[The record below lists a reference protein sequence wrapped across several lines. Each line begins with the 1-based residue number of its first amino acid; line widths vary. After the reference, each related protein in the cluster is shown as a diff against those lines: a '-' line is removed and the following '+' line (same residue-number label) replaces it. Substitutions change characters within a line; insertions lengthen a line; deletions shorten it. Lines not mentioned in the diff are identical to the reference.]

1 MHELDLQKCR
11 RHLRSRAPLLAG
23 WLHERALRS
32 LVQDA
37 SAESV
42 RLLEEAVVDL
52 AEDQRGEAA
61 FAALVQL
68 GRTGNTPAREALC
81 RLVVHS
87 AHAGALQE
95 VTTQNYLPHE
105 ERQRAVFYFL
115 LGRWKEYDAL
125 DFDRRLLREA
135 YDTAEPSLRNRL
147 AAQARREGRV
157 EWVDVA
163 AGGRQGKHLAQM
175 TAVEWRSALTVLTR
189 KECWSDL
196 WRLAQDAPPNWCAA
210 ILRLCPPKKVT
221 DPDRRGLKELFKL
234 AEAWPAEDFGQNFYH
249 RATMTGHEHEV
260 RCLAIDPSDSFLASG
275 SADRTVRLWDLH
287 DCRPLAT
294 CAGHR
299 DWVNA
304 LAFVGNRPLLVSA
317 GRDGRLFSWHVPGGA
332 RRHRLRRRRRPFLSM
347 KVWQEEGLAVSGTAD
362 GMLFIW
368 EPASGSERV
377 SVDAHDGPVSC
388 LAVDPRNHLCFT
400 GGGDC
405 RIRFWSLPNGKL
417 QKTVMAHK
425 RLERL
430 SWLPPEPES
439 VLCLAVSPDGT
450 LLASGGTDGKVLLW
464 NLPSGS
470 LAQTIH
476 AHVGSVT
483 SLTFTPDSRTLVSGG
498 VDRRVH
504 LWRVQDGSDVATL
517 TDHFG
522 DINVLVTNP
531 EGDILATSG
540 GGGLGIDRSV
550 RLWRLPDASP
560 IAALGGHERA
570 VVALAFNASGSV
582 LCTGGGDGN
591 IAIWSAELERLAGQP
606 ISQSTLE
613 DLAWLDR
620 TLATESLAKTER
632 TAMEFIAALIRWRR
646 RSDILVE
653 ESAPRVIE
661 IGAFDIEIEG

>member
-1 MHELDLQKCR
+1 MNELDLHKCR
-11 RHLRSRAPLLAG
+11 RHLRSRAPFIAG
-23 WLHERALRS
+23 WLHDRALQS
-32 LVQDA
+32 LIQDA

-42 RLLEEAVVDL
+42 RILEEAAVEFVSEERGDTALSALIEL
-52 AEDQRGEAA
+52 ARG
-61 FAALVQL
+61 
-68 GRTGNTPAREALC
+68 GNTPAREALC
-81 RLVVHS
+81 RLVVHH
-87 AHAGALQE
+87 AHTVALRE
-95 VTTQNYLPHE
+95 VTAQNYLPHE

-115 LGRWKEYDAL
+115 LGRWKEYDTL

-135 YDTAEPSLRNRL
+135 YDSAEPGLRNRL

-175 TAVEWRSALTVLTR
+175 TNVEWRAALTVLVR
-189 KECWSDL
+189 KECWNDL

-210 ILRLCPPKKVT
+210 ILRLVSPKKVA

-234 AEAWPAEDFGQNFYH
+234 AEAWPAEDFDQTFYH
-249 RATMTGHEHEV
+249 RVTLTGHEHEI
-260 RCLAIDPSDSFLASG
+260 RCLAIDPSDSILASG
-275 SADRTVRLWDLH
+275 SADRTVRLWDLQS
-287 DCRPLAT
+287 CRPKAT
-294 CAGHR
+294 CVGHR

-304 LAFVGNRPLLVSA
+304 VGFVENRSLLVSA
-317 GRDGRLFSWHVPGGA
+317 GRDGRLFSWHSPDGA
-332 RRHRLRRRRRPFLSM
+332 RRQRLRRRRRPFLCM
-347 KVWQEEGLAVSGTAD
+347 KLWQHEGLAICGTAD

-368 EPASGSERV
+368 EPSSGDERV
-377 SVDAHDGPVSC
+377 SVDAHEGAVNC
-388 LAVDPRNHLCFT
+388 LAIDSHNNLCIT

-417 QKTVMAHK
+417 QRTVPAHK
-425 RLERL
+425 RQERL

-470 LAQTIH
+470 LAHTIA

-483 SLTFTPDSRTLVSGG
+483 SLTFTPDSRLLVSGG
-498 VDRRVH
+498 VDRRVQ
-504 LWRVQDGSDVATL
+504 LWRTRDGDPVTTL
-517 TDHFG
+517 TEHFG
-522 DINVLVTNP
+522 DINALVTDPAGNV
-531 EGDILATSG
+531 LLTSG
-540 GGGLGIDRSV
+540 GGGLGIDRTV

-560 IAALGGHERA
+560 IAALGGHDRA
-570 VVALAFNASGSV
+570 VAALVFNSSGTV

-591 IAIWSAELERLAGQP
+591 IAIWTTELQRLASQP
-606 ISQSTLE
+606 ISKLTLD
-613 DLAWLDR
+613 DLAWLER
-620 TLATESLAKTER
+620 TLASEGLDKNER
-632 TAMEFIAALIRWRR
+632 TAMEFIAGMIRWRR